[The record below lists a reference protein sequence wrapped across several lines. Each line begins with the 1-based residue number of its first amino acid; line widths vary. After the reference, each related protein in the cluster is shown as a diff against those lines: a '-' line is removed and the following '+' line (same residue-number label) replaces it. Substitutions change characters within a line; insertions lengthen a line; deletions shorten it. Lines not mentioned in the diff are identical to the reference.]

1 MHNCKAIK
9 KNLIEEA
16 LGQTPSNQNGSLRDE
31 IKQCPACREEFAS
44 LCSVLRVADQA
55 IGSALP
61 PETFWPGYQARLRL
75 SLERD
80 SSLSARPSNTGAW
93 ANLGNLVRRLATASV
108 PVPVAVVLIVLI
120 GLSIAFA
127 MQARRQPAAEL
138 LSGPAPA
145 KIRTVEVPLI
155 HERTVTRIVYRDR
168 SRRITSDLDRQ
179 ERTARIK
186 SKLTDKPNLSL
197 ANAPISL
204 IGFRPTSDP
213 KLTIIKGSYRDEK

>member
-16 LGQTPSNQNGSLRDE
+16 LRQTPSDQNGSLRDE

-61 PETFWPGYQARLRL
+61 PETFWPSYQARLRQ

-80 SSLSARPSNTGAW
+80 SSLSARPTHTRALAG
-93 ANLGNLVRRLATASV
+93 LGNLVRRLATASV
-108 PVPVAVVLIVLI
+108 PVPVAVILIILI

-127 MQARRQPAAEL
+127 MQARQQPAAEL
-138 LSGPAPA
+138 LSGPEPA
-145 KIRTVEVPLI
+145 VIRNIEVPLI
-155 HERTVTRIVYRDR
+155 HERTITRIVYRDR
-168 SRRITSDLDRQ
+168 SRRTTSDLDRQ

-186 SKLTDKPNLSL
+186 SNLPDKPNLTL

>member
-16 LGQTPSNQNGSLRDE
+16 LGQTPSDQNGSLRDE

-61 PETFWPGYQARLRL
+61 PETFWPGYQARLRQ

-108 PVPVAVVLIVLI
+108 PVPVAVVLIILI

-145 KIRTVEVPLI
+145 VIRTVEVPLI

-168 SRRITSDLDRQ
+168 SRDRE